1 MSYYNNSVSIY
12 EWIIKNDIYFMIGFF
27 IILIIIFYFLSNKK
41 NTEYSGEKPSLFD
54 LIFNSDTTYSKDYTK
69 SKRKGP
75 LESKGELLCK
85 DAVTKFFKRPFKK
98 IRPDFLKNEQ
108 TGSNLEIDIYNED
121 LKLAIEYS
129 GKQHNHYTPYFHK
142 NEQAFFDQQYRDN
155 IKERNC
161 RENGINLIVVPYTI
175 KPQHIELFIYK
186 KVRELG
192 YQV

>member
-1 MSYYNNSVSIY
+1 MTKYNNSMSTY
-12 EWIIKNDIYFMIGFF
+12 EWVIKNDMYFIILFF
-27 IILIIIFYFLSNKK
+27 IILIIIFYFTRQKTNNSSEEKTNILDWVFSN
-41 NTEYSGEKPSLFD
+41 
-54 LIFNSDTTYSKDYTK
+54 NSYSKDYTK

-75 LESKGELLCK
+75 LESKGELICK
-85 DAVTKFFKRPFKK
+85 DTVTKLFKRPFKK

-129 GKQHNHYTPYFHK
+129 GKQHYYYTPHFHK

-155 IKERNC
+155 IKEKKC

-186 KVRELG
+186 KVKELG

>member
-1 MSYYNNSVSIY
+1 MFVRSKIFPFLNPYVETFHQWPFNKEEITKLAELKFEPMSIQ
-12 EWIIKNDIYFMIGFF
+12 ERI
-27 IILIIIFYFLSNKK
+27 
-41 NTEYSGEKPSLFD
+41 
-54 LIFNSDTTYSKDYTK
+54 
-69 SKRKGP
+69 
-75 LESKGELLCK
+75 
-85 DAVTKFFKRPFKK
+85 
-98 IRPDFLKNEQ
+98 
-108 TGSNLEIDIYNED
+108 NED

-129 GKQHNHYTPYFHK
+129 GKQHYHYTPYFHK

-155 IKERNC
+155 IKERKC